1 MSAPGGG
8 LWDPDH
14 SLPSSGREKD
24 ITSNCPLGWWHPEVP
39 SSWPWPW
46 MTKWS
51 QLWGITEEAKEAW
64 QGQLPHSPPHLW
76 GYRSIAKPVK
86 SPYMAHKFKQS
97 DTRECIR
104 MLLFSCVSL
113 PPHGLQ
119 HARLPCPSPPPRAC
133 SNSCPLSQWCHPT
146 ISSSVVPFSS
156 CPQSFPAS
164 GSFPMNQLFASDG

>member
-1 MSAPGGG
+1 
-8 LWDPDH
+8 
-14 SLPSSGREKD
+14 
-24 ITSNCPLGWWHPEVP
+24 
-39 SSWPWPW
+39 

-104 MLLFSCVSL
+104 MLLFSCV
-113 PPHGLQ
+113 
-119 HARLPCPSPPPRAC
+119 
-133 SNSCPLSQWCHPT
+133 
-146 ISSSVVPFSS
+146 
-156 CPQSFPAS
+156 
-164 GSFPMNQLFASDG
+164 QLFATPWAIARQASLSFTTSQSLLKLMSIELVMPSNHLILCRPLLLLPSVFPSFRVFSNESALCIRWLKYWSFSFSSSSSNDGQV